1 MSGRAPGGG
10 GPGAEAA
17 GGGGVAPSCL
27 ASRVGLLLLGAGA
40 LLAGLTGS
48 LVLLGVPMP
57 PETAGLGAAH
67 GLLMTLGFLGTLI
80 ALERAV
86 ALGRGWAYLAPL
98 AAGLGGLLLV
108 FGKELPVAGIA
119 FAAAGVLLVAIYV
132 AFDRIDRSLH
142 GSIQAA
148 GAVAWLIGALLL
160 VAGRPVPTIAPWLGA
175 FLVLTVAGERLELSR
190 ILRPTTAI
198 RRIFVAVAGVFIAGV
213 TLTIVA
219 PDPGLRIAGAGLI
232 GLAVWLGRN
241 DLARRT
247 VRATGVTR
255 YIAVCL
261 LLGYAWM
268 AVAGA
273 WWVAAGPVAAGPEYD
288 AQLHALFLGFVISMV
303 FGHAP
308 VILPAVLRVPLPYH
322 PVLYLPLALLHGAL
336 VLRILLGDLLRS
348 GAAFQLG
355 GVLNVAAL
363 LLFLGMAA
371 MLAVRSGR
379 ARRGVPRR

>member
-1 MSGRAPGGG
+1 VSDRAPD
-10 GPGAEAA
+10 
-17 GGGGVAPSCL
+17 GGGVARSWL
-27 ASRVGLLLLGAGA
+27 ASRVGLLLLGAIA

-57 PETAGLGAAH
+57 PETAGLAAAH

-86 ALGRGWAYLAPL
+86 AIGRWWAYLAPL

-108 FGKELPVAGIA
+108 LGKELPVTGIA
-119 FAAAGVLLVAIYV
+119 FATAGALLVAIYV
-132 AFDRIDRSLH
+132 AFDRIERSLH
-142 GSIQAA
+142 GSVQAT

-160 VAGRPVPTIAPWLGA
+160 VAGRPVPSIAPWLGA

-198 RRIFVAVAGVFIAGV
+198 RRMFVAVAGVFIAGV

-232 GLAVWLGRN
+232 GLALWLGRN

-273 WWVAAGPVAAGPEYD
+273 WWVAAGPVAAGPAYD

-336 VLRILLGDLLRS
+336 VLRILLGDLGRS

-355 GVLNVAAL
+355 GVLNVTAL
-363 LLFLGMAA
+363 LLFLGLAVV
-371 MLAVRSGR
+371 LAVRSGR
-379 ARRGVPRR
+379 AQRGAKRRRVAGRPVPKI